1 MTAAQDTAEEH
12 SSQQKLLTWLV
23 TVLVPVILVLTG
35 VRLMMSNAFLKI
47 EYNLPGF
54 PADRYGFSTADRLYW
69 ADIAKDYLT
78 NSAGIEFLADLRF
91 ADGSP
96 VYNARELKHMVDV
109 KNVVNA
115 ALSVWLIAL
124 GGLLL
129 LTMWAR
135 NNQWGEAYRAGLRR
149 GGWLTVIL
157 VGAVIFFVLLSF
169 GVFFVAFHNVFFEPG
184 TWVFYYS
191 DTLIRLFPER
201 FWRDIFIYVGGFA
214 VLGGLGLALGFRRKG
229 EGPGAEPRK

>member
-1 MTAAQDTAEEH
+1 MTSAQEPNEGNF
-12 SSQQKLLTWLV
+12 SQQNLISWLV

-35 VRLMMSNAFLKI
+35 VRLMMSNLFLQI
-47 EYNLPGF
+47 EYNMPGF
-54 PADRYGFSTADRLYW
+54 PADRYGFSTDDRLHW
-69 ADIAKDYLT
+69 ADIAKDYLI

-91 ADGSP
+91 EDGSP

-115 ALSVWLIAL
+115 ALSVWLFAL
-124 GGLLL
+124 GALLL

-135 NNQWGEAYRAGLRR
+135 PNQRGQAYRAGLRR

-157 VGAVIFFVLLSF
+157 VGVIIFFVLISF
-169 GVFFVAFHNVFFEPG
+169 GVFFVAFHNVFFQPG

-214 VLGGLGLALGFRRKG
+214 VLGGLALAIGFRREK
-229 EGPGAEPRK
+229 